1 MRFSSAAIAAP
12 LVLLTSSVF
21 ADTCTCPSNQGAVAQ
36 AATSFNDG
44 ASQPYVYTPPPVV
57 QVPSVPATQ
66 KNLNNGAQ
74 KALDNMAA
82 QGVIPASGLNLRYR
96 KKYHVLTFTSHRPCS
111 ANCRCRQGPDRCTGC
126 SAAGRVCRRRHYSHH
141 YRHTANYCHDYNV
154 SRPASHCHCHTNDHK
169 SPSRCDHPQQ

>member
-21 ADTCTCPSNQGAVAQ
+21 ADTCTCPTNQGAVAQ
-36 AATSFNDG
+36 AASSFNDG

-82 QGVIPASGLNLRYR
+82 QGVIPASKSNRKRSENYHTDMHFPQAWLSQLQMPLRPRSPHRLLSSRSYM
-96 KKYHVLTFTSHRPCS
+96 LQAALLSPLPSHR
-111 ANCRCRQGPDRCTGC
+111 
-126 SAAGRVCRRRHYSHH
+126 
-141 YRHTANYCHDYNV
+141 
-154 SRPASHCHCHTNDHK
+154 RPLS
-169 SPSRCDHPQQ
+169 